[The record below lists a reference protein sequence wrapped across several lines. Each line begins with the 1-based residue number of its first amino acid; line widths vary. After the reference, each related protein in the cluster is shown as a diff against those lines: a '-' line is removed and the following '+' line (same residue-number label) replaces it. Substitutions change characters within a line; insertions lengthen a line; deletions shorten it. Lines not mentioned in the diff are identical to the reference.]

1 MISLLFIEP
10 LKMASSKL
18 MLILRKT
25 WLRSQEQPSLTS
37 TYIQTLLAK
46 SINVNMPCQ
55 VFNLAVARL
64 SSVLPAQVPR
74 SLPTSKAGLC
84 HRESPV
90 VAACASSR
98 LFNRTGAVVE
108 ARCASTKAQRM
119 TTRLM
124 KMISMVRLTLRWRTS
139 NQVSPWLTKGRCRV
153 RSMTFIQN

>member
-1 MISLLFIEP
+1 MKLWTATYQFKSRIVASNKKSSKWNAEKNLKQVMKGTAIMISLLFIEP

-108 ARCASTKAQRM
+108 ARCASTKA
-119 TTRLM
+119 
-124 KMISMVRLTLRWRTS
+124 
-139 NQVSPWLTKGRCRV
+139 
-153 RSMTFIQN
+153 